1 VTRDELISEEY
12 LREQER
18 LHAAPRGYGGR
29 GNKWSPVVDELL
41 RRYRCGSMLDYGC
54 GQGSLVRTLSNDYR
68 FEPAVEFREYDPA
81 IPEKSELPSQ
91 PCDLVV
97 CTDVLEHI
105 ESDRIFAVMQHL
117 GALTEPRALRGD
129 ILGADEQDAERRPA
143 GAHTASLGRVVEV
156 SVCRGWLR
164 AGEDGEGQRSEEGP
178 QAIRGG
184 LVPMREIAGFFWP
197 DDVAERWRHSLR
209 HVEALDWTLKR
220 CAGRRTAVQAGG
232 NMGLWPRK
240 MAEAGFRRVLTFEPD
255 DQ

>member
-1 VTRDELISEEY
+1 MTRDELISEEY

-91 PCDLVV
+91 PSDLVV

-117 GALTEPRALRGD
+117 GTLTSHALFAV
-129 ILGADEQDAERRPA
+129 I
-143 GAHTASLGRVVEV
+143 S
-156 SVCRGWLR
+156 
-164 AGEDGEGQRSEEGP
+164 
-178 QAIRGG
+178 
-184 LVPMREIAGFFWP
+184 LVPTNKTLSDGRQAHIL
-197 DDVAERWRHSLR
+197 LR
-209 HVEALDWTLKR
+209 SVEWWKYQF
-220 CAGRRTAVQAGG
+220 V
-232 NMGLWPRK
+232 
-240 MAEAGFRRVLTFEPD
+240 EAGFELAKTVKGRDPRKDHKQFAAVWFRCAR
-255 DQ
+255 